1 MSSMVEY
8 PLLSSENHSPSH
20 LQSFRGD
27 SSSSQ
32 NHFGRQPPQLHRG
45 PPPPPATDNSG
56 QLLLGHGSSHH
67 NSSSRYNINRSPP
80 RRYQSHIG
88 ITTNTNNG
96 SSLPSSSSATAA
108 VIPLNKSFRKSPNR
122 AHSNVLG
129 SSSAHNSNHSKNHH
143 CSNFDPLSGSN
154 HSTRT
159 SSSTGITTGGATGS
173 FQHSYKKPMMPA
185 KQCYLAMDCEMVG
198 TVSGQSV
205 AARVVLVDWK
215 GRKVYDSYCRP
226 IEAVSD
232 YRTFVSGVT
241 ADHLANAPSAEQV
254 VQVVSE
260 ILHDKI
266 LVGHG
271 LDNDLKALGLT
282 HPWNMTRDTAY
293 YQPFMRLLDTH
304 HPATAAVAH
313 HQHHHQH
320 QHQQPVWGPR
330 KLKDLAK
337 EKLQRDIQVAGVSH
351 CPVEDAAAALDLYK
365 SHRPR
370 WEACMSNEEKRA
382 RQQALQAAAAATA
395 AHLYTH
401 DFDEL
406 VVVAAAPVVSHN
418 SLHSYSYHGAVS
430 VAPAAPT
437 ASMMPS
443 YHQHQ
448 HHQHHHHQSSFRQP
462 TYPQRQRGMMDPLQ
476 SQSFHYPRSHTMAEY
491 RDYNATAIP
500 MSNGGGAAS
509 LDHHHSHSFHG
520 FRHYSNSSTSSSSPP
535 SSLYNYDPTSTSP
548 IETVEEFGGD
558 DESFMLSTAPEQQ
571 QPQPEISKTASLLQ
585 RPCVSN

>member
-8 PLLSSENHSPSH
+8 PLLSSENQSPSH

-27 SSSSQ
+27 SSSQ
-32 NHFGRQPPQLHRG
+32 NFGRQPHRG
-45 PPPPPATDNSG
+45 PPPADG
-56 QLLLGHGSSHH
+56 LLGQGSSHH
-67 NSSSRYNINRSPP
+67 NSSSRYNSSRSPP
-80 RRYQSHIG
+80 QRYQSHIG
-88 ITTNTNNG
+88 IASNDTNNG
-96 SSLPSSSSATAA
+96 SSSSST
-108 VIPLNKSFRKSPNR
+108 VPLNKSFRKSPNR
-122 AHSNVLG
+122 ANSNVLG
-129 SSSAHNSNHSKNHH
+129 SSSAHNSNSKNY
-143 CSNFDPLSGSN
+143 CNNFDPLSNSN
-154 HSTRT
+154 HSTR
-159 SSSTGITTGGATGS
+159 SSNNGTGTGS
-173 FQHSYKKPMMPA
+173 FQHSYKKPMMPG

-198 TVSGQSV
+198 TVTGQSV

-241 ADHLANAPSAEQV
+241 ADHLAGAPSAEQV

-293 YQPFMRLLDTH
+293 YQPFMRLLDTAH
-304 HPATAAVAH
+304 HPAAAVSH
-313 HQHHHQH
+313 HHHHHQ
-320 QHQQPVWGPR
+320 QQQPVWGPR

-351 CPVEDAAAALDLYK
+351 CPVEDAASALDLYK

-406 VVVAAAPVVSHN
+406 VVVAAPVSHS
-418 SLHSYSYHGAVS
+418 SLHSYSYHGAVP
-430 VAPAAPT
+430 VAAAAAPAAPT
-437 ASMMPS
+437 ASMMP
-443 YHQHQ
+443 YHHQH
-448 HHQHHHHQSSFRQP
+448 HHHHQSSFRQP
-462 TYPQRQRGMMDPLQ
+462 TYPQRQRGTMDPLQ

-491 RDYNATAIP
+491 RDYNAATAGVSL
-500 MSNGGGAAS
+500 SNGGTAS

-520 FRHYSNSSTSSSSPP
+520 FRHYSNSSSSSP
-535 SSLYNYDPTSTSP
+535 SSLYNNYDPSTLP

-558 DESFMLSTAPEQQ
+558 DESFLLSAPEQQ
-571 QPQPEISKTASLLQ
+571 QVLLPASLLQ
-585 RPCVSN
+585 